1 MTGIYLQGDKY
12 RDESLS
18 LIWGSCSTFN
28 FKVFSCLCTF
38 LLQMEQMHW
47 MVLFILYTAV
57 F

>member
-1 MTGIYLQGDKY
+1 MTGIYLQADKY

-18 LIWGSCSTFN
+18 LIWGSCSIFD

-47 MVLFILYTAV
+47 LVLFILYTAV